1 MEQSKSGAPL
11 NSPLYFDKN
20 NYSHWKARMMFFLKM
35 QGENVWNWVEY
46 GWKPH
51 LILDAQGISIG
62 ELKPKNEWDNI
73 NNEGS
78 EANVRALFSIFNGV
92 CPYEFRKIAN
102 CKQTKEAWDI
112 LQVTHEGTPT
122 IKISKLQI
130 LTTKFENIRM
140 HENQTFSSFYY
151 KLSDIVNSLFNL
163 GEPIPDSKVV
173 R

>member
-78 EANVRALFSIFNGV
+78 EANVIALLVFLT
-92 CPYEFRKIAN
+92 EFVLMSFIR
-102 CKQTKEAWDI
+102 
-112 LQVTHEGTPT
+112 
-122 IKISKLQI
+122 LQI
-130 LTTKFENIRM
+130 TNRQRKHGIYF
-140 HENQTFSSFYY
+140 
-151 KLSDIVNSLFNL
+151 KSLM
-163 GEPIPDSKVV
+163 KV
-173 R
+173 RSL